1 MTAILPFKVK
11 VYKHISVLTNKK
23 LSWAFTTRQNC
34 VLAKLQINR
43 ITMHEKTYGL
53 AGVMGW
59 PVAHSRSP
67 LIHNYWLQQHGLLGS
82 YVQLAVQPGQLPVAL
97 SGLAALGFKGC
108 NVTIPHKVEALKLLA
123 VVDANAKRVG
133 AVNTIV
139 VQPDGS
145 LKGMNTDGFGYIQ
158 SLLDAQPNWRADAGP
173 VVVLGAGGAARAVV
187 LALADQGAKEIRL
200 VNRSFDKAQAMAAEF
215 GSPVI
220 AVPWEQRHAALGG
233 AALLVN
239 TTSQGMQSHP
249 PLELDLSA
257 LPTSALVS
265 DIIYV
270 PLETELLQAAKA
282 RGNPTVGGLG
292 MLLNQA
298 RPAFEAWFGVLPDV
312 TPDLRRLVEAT
323 L

>member
-1 MTAILPFKVK
+1 M
-11 VYKHISVLTNKK
+11 S
-23 LSWAFTTRQNC
+23 STTHTHSNF
-34 VLAKLQINR
+34 
-43 ITMHEKTYGL
+43 GL

-67 LIHNYWLQQHGLLGS
+67 LIHNYWLQQHGLTGS
-82 YVQLAVQPGQLPVAL
+82 YVQLAVQPGQLATAL
-97 SGLAALGFKGC
+97 PGLAALGFQGC
-108 NVTIPHKVEALKLLA
+108 NVTIPHKVEALQL
-123 VVDANAKRVG
+123 VNDVDANARRVG

-139 VQPDGS
+139 VQADGS

-158 SLLDAQPNWRADAGP
+158 SLLDAQPHWRADTGP

-200 VNRSFDKAQAMAAEF
+200 INRTLDKAEAMAAEF
-215 GSPVI
+215 GAPVKS
-220 AVPWEQRHAALGG
+220 VPWEQRHAALDG

-239 TTSQGMQSHP
+239 TTSQGMHGQA

-257 LPTSALVS
+257 LSAHALVS

-270 PLETELLQAAKA
+270 PLETPLLQAAKA

-298 RPAFEAWFGVLPDV
+298 RPAFEAWFGVLPSI
-312 TPDLRRLVEAT
+312 TPELLLLVDAT